1 MIGRVKH
8 LRGEEDHLCRTFAKN
23 RRPGVPI
30 HQRAKE
36 AGIFDAAE
44 LALLTR
50 VYDRLRYDEQTA
62 DQRQVLASR
71 IIANFMAGI
80 VDEEELVSLS
90 RLPLGR

>member
-1 MIGRVKH
+1 M
-8 LRGEEDHLCRTFAKN
+8 
-23 RRPGVPI
+23 PI
-30 HQRAKE
+30 HQRAE
-36 AGIFDAAE
+36 DAGIFDPAE
-44 LALLTR
+44 LALLAR

-80 VDEEELVSLS
+80 TDENELVSLS

>member
-1 MIGRVKH
+1 M
-8 LRGEEDHLCRTFAKN
+8 
-23 RRPGVPI
+23 PI
-30 HQRAKE
+30 HQIAE
-36 AGIFDAAE
+36 NAGIFDPAK
-44 LALLTR
+44 LALLAR

-80 VDEEELVSLS
+80 TDENELVSLS

>member
-1 MIGRVKH
+1 
-8 LRGEEDHLCRTFAKN
+8 
-23 RRPGVPI
+23 
-30 HQRAKE
+30 
-36 AGIFDAAE
+36 
-44 LALLTR
+44 